1 MKNSIFCS
9 WINLAQKL
17 WKWCPIM
24 MSAVAAAG
32 LFTAL
37 SPAPAQ
43 AQLTACNQTLVVLN
57 VALGYAEGDSFKTEG
72 WWSVGAN
79 RCSDLVKKPLSD
91 RYYYIYAEDVF
102 GQPVLVGDVKACV
115 DSKKFLVTDTTD
127 CWTRGFRQAN
137 FSEVDTQS
145 QDSWTVFIREE
156 GKSR

>member
-1 MKNSIFCS
+1 M
-9 WINLAQKL
+9 
-17 WKWCPIM
+17 
-24 MSAVAAAG
+24 
-32 LFTAL
+32 
-37 SPAPAQ
+37 
-43 AQLTACNQTLVVLN
+43 
-57 VALGYAEGDSFKTEG
+57 ALGYAEGDSFKTEG

-115 DSKKFLVTDTTD
+115 DSRKFLVTDTTD

-145 QDSWTVFIREE
+145 QDSWTVFIERRISHGSFWNLLYSASQKGLFGRAHPAAGNLASAHCLRKYPELQH
-156 GKSR
+156 